1 MRQRVLEA
9 TFTMAIAII
18 AQWFVIG
25 SVSTTEAS
33 QKSGPQLQPT
43 VPPYQNPL
51 PDLPAIRVADHRTS
65 SETQHFVR
73 FGQCQIEFEMSPSKA
88 NTQSVWYATHP
99 DILISN
105 LEACLNTG
113 LAEKLDVLVLPELA
127 LTLPEDLREKFLR
140 KASTIAK
147 SKSMIIVAGSYYDK
161 ERHNRLAVVGPGWVE
176 LGYKV
181 RPSRLEVSP
190 RDGEGMKPGNEIL
203 VLQTDLGNFA
213 VITCVDLISDEVQ
226 FQVRRLATR
235 GKIDVLMVI
244 NYNPAAWEFL
254 VEANSIVRRH
264 PIFASITNVFSS
276 KSSSSNKTKHRDT
289 RYSYG
294 HTAVFAS
301 LRTDKGFPN
310 SSKRIHDL
318 IPDYFLKMEGGEVKR
333 RVPYDNIV
341 GDIEAFREGLLVYEL
356 NMWLKRVPANTNAP
370 DQGYPPIRGVKIV
383 DLQRQS
389 PKLSTAVSK

>member
-1 MRQRVLEA
+1 
-9 TFTMAIAII
+9 MAIAII
-18 AQWFVIG
+18 AQWFVIA

-33 QKSGPQLQPT
+33 QKSGPQLQST
-43 VPPYQNPL
+43 IPPYQNPL

-73 FGQCQIEFEMSPSKA
+73 FGQCQIEFKVLPSKA
-88 NTQSVWYATHP
+88 NTQSVWDAQDP
-99 DILISN
+99 AKLISN
-105 LEACLNTG
+105 LEACLSTG

-127 LTLPEDLREKFLR
+127 LTLPEDLREQFLR
-140 KASTIAK
+140 KASTIAN
-147 SKSMIIVAGSYYDK
+147 SESMIIVAGSYYDK
-161 ERHNRLAVVGPGWVE
+161 ERHNRLVVVGPGWVE

-181 RPSRLEVSP
+181 RPSRFEVSP

-264 PIFASITNVFSS
+264 LIFASITNVFSS
-276 KSSSSNKTKHRDT
+276 KSSSSNKTKHRDNG
-289 RYSYG
+289 YSYG

-301 LRTDKGFPN
+301 LRTDKDVPN
-310 SSKRIHDL
+310 SSERIHDL
-318 IPDYFLKMEGGEVKR
+318 IPDYFLKMDGDEVKR
-333 RVPYDNIV
+333 RMPYDNIV

-356 NMWLKRVPANTNAP
+356 NMWLKRFQA
-370 DQGYPPIRGVKIV
+370 IRTHQTRGIH
-383 DLQRQS
+383 QS
-389 PKLSTAVSK
+389 GESRS